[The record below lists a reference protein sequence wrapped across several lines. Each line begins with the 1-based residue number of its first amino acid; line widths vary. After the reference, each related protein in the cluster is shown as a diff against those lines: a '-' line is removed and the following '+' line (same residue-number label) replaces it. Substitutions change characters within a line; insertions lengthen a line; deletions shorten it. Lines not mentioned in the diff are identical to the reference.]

1 MGTITLQNIR
11 QSEGLM
17 EALVPLKS
25 KLEEK
30 LNLKEY
36 KAENKPISISN
47 NLLQRLTLSAGLSLS
62 NKRTL
67 GEVEKIA
74 ISKTGLRIHETT
86 FSRFDLQDTWSALLK
101 LRYNHL
107 DIDWSSASLKSRII
121 NYEMLQGLSFLLEND
136 NLDNWLNVS
145 ASSLTKSHST
155 IPFLNLTI
163 GSYEDD
169 IPANLNLNGRNIP
182 NTQILIAGATG
193 SGKSNLL
200 AVLMSEIRGLTVE
213 SAYPV
218 NFLFFATQPIATGS
232 PFLKLTKIQS

>member
-163 GSYEDD
+163 GSY
-169 IPANLNLNGRNIP
+169 
-182 NTQILIAGATG
+182 
-193 SGKSNLL
+193 
-200 AVLMSEIRGLTVE
+200 VV
-213 SAYPV
+213 
-218 NFLFFATQPIATGS
+218 
-232 PFLKLTKIQS
+232 